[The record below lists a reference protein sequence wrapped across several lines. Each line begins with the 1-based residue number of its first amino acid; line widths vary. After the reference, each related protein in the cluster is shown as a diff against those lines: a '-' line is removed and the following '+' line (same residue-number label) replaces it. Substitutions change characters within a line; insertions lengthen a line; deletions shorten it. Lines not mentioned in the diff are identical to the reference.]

1 MLTGYQWTLDEI
13 IDYLSFEVWKKRNN
27 NKSDK
32 EILEEILGDGVLPN
46 TDETVVRIEQTLKI
60 IQ

>member
-13 IDYLSFEVWKKRNN
+13 IDYLSFEVWKKRNI